1 MRMKLKDFINI
12 MEEIAP
18 LKFKESYDNVG
29 LMVGDEEGEITK
41 VLVALDCTKTVIDE
55 AKEKGAEIILTHHP
69 LLFRKPSS
77 ITEGTLQ
84 GEKIRALIKNDI
96 ALYSSH
102 TNWDTVKGGLN
113 DEFVAYLG
121 FNSGEIIEKNPFGE
135 GAGIGRMVYL
145 EKGERLST
153 LAAAVK
159 EKLRV
164 STVRVAGDLNKII
177 NSIALIN
184 GSGEDF
190 FQQAFEKKADL
201 VITGDTTYH
210 FASDYSEMGMAI
222 LDVGHFNSEWPIFVS
237 LAKTLEKKVTN
248 FGVKVIISEVVK
260 DPYEYV

>member
-1 MRMKLKDFINI
+1 MKLKNFINI

-18 LKFKESYDNVG
+18 LKYKESYDNVG
-29 LMVGDEEGEITK
+29 LMVGDEESEITK
-41 VLVALDCTKTVIDE
+41 VLVALDCTKAVIEE
-55 AKEKGAEIILTHHP
+55 AKEKGAEVILTHHP

-113 DEFVAYLG
+113 DEFVTYLG
-121 FNSGEIIEKNPFGE
+121 FNSGEIIEKSTLGE

-159 EKLRV
+159 EKLKV
-164 STVRVAGDLNKII
+164 PTLRVAGDLNKLV
-177 NSIALIN
+177 NRIAIIN
-184 GSGEDF
+184 GSGEDLM
-190 FQQAFEKKADL
+190 QKAYNQKADL
-201 VITGDTTYH
+201 IITGDTTYH

-222 LDVGHFNSEWPIFVS
+222 IDVGHFNSEWPILVN
-237 LAKTLEKKVTN
+237 LIKNLEKKVTN
-248 FGVKVIISEVVK
+248 YGVKVIISEAVK
-260 DPYEYV
+260 DPYEYL